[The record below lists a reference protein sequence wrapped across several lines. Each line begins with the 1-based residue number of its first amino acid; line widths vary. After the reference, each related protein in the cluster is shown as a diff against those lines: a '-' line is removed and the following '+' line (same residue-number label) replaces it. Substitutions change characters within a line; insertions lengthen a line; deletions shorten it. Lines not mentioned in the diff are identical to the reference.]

1 MGGATR
7 RYAALAVA
15 GLLGALSLSGCI
27 PWGNTAKVGDL
38 ASADVQ
44 DALDSASSA
53 LDDATSALDE
63 GLGSAADGVSDALD
77 GLQTTLGDL
86 SDVPALLEEA
96 FGADGLASKA
106 TRVEVTDARTGEVLA
121 TYDAEQKAELATL
134 FGQFAYGAWSVV
146 PSHPDNATAEYTI
159 RCYQTE
165 TQKLGQSADELQE
178 QEVVA
183 ITTYRDSNIIHLA
196 VAGSAI
202 ELDFEVS
209 EADLSALRGLAA

>member
-1 MGGATR
+1 MGGAKR
-7 RYAALAVA
+7 RYAVLAVA

-27 PWGNTAKVGDL
+27 PWGNTAKVDDL

-77 GLQTTLGDL
+77 GLQATLGDL

-106 TRVEVTDARTGEVLA
+106 TRVEVMDARTGEVLA
-121 TYDAEQKAELATL
+121 SYDAEQKAELATL